1 MNTPDLVQE
10 RVSEADPDCCAVRGD
25 GHHNTDCQDQM
36 EVQMNVQ
43 TGVEGKC
50 MSRYQSESNATG
62 MPYSRRGNRDRTQPR
77 RHTITSGVDY
87 DLLKRMKE
95 LEQEKDALLQGLEV
109 VDCARE
115 WYLRQIQAVQ
125 ERQKQVGKI
134 TDAREFCSENNK
146 KRMSQLLS
154 KLQEVKLC
162 LRDLISSSG
171 KPWTA
176 SCCDVNGL
184 PAGPGNKQHVTM
196 LKEQNRLLT
205 KVGHGLRSH
214 GLGCV
219 GLFPTCASVCVCVW
233 VGGWCEETAYMC
245 VCVCVSGGGRLSVCE
260 WGGPPVCRHRVFR
273 Y

>member
-205 KVGHGLRSH
+205 KEVTAQSERITQLEQEKSALIKQLFEARARS
-214 GLGCV
+214 
-219 GLFPTCASVCVCVW
+219 
-233 VGGWCEETAYMC
+233 
-245 VCVCVSGGGRLSVCE
+245 
-260 WGGPPVCRHRVFR
+260 RVDSSHLDSTFI
-273 Y
+273 